1 MVILRMRGSGI
12 IKEAMSKRQEGS
24 VRPSPLAGVAANAD
38 GSEQPVQQRQNTSIS
53 PSGFPA
59 FINLIT
65 YVYERTS
72 RCHHFW

>member
-38 GSEQPVQQRQNTSIS
+38 GSEQPVQ
-53 PSGFPA
+53 
-59 FINLIT
+59 
-65 YVYERTS
+65 
-72 RCHHFW
+72 